1 MDGLD
6 TLWSLVYRDRQ
17 KLRIKMHR
25 VNVQVYA
32 HEVYVEKLIYAVV
45 RNVMINLQIAQF
57 SAKVV

>member
-25 VNVQVYA
+25 VNVQVSA
-32 HEVYVEKLIYAVV
+32 HEVSVGELIYAVV
-45 RNVMINLQIAQF
+45 RNVMINL
-57 SAKVV
+57 